1 MLYTVRTNVI
11 WHSIMSQLQINVM
24 YKKPEGRATAKLT
37 LAET

>member
-1 MLYTVRTNVI
+1 MAFDHV
-11 WHSIMSQLQINVM
+11 QLQINVM